1 MKDPLVKCI
10 LLFYLI
16 FEFNLF
22 FNWLTFF
29 YKLCSRNKCKN
40 MLKVVLIL
48 NEVHIRLKDGELDI
62 ILNKEPINI
71 LLGKNLKIINGLAT
85 INTTI

>member
-1 MKDPLVKCI
+1 M
-10 LLFYLI
+10 F
-16 FEFNLF
+16 
-22 FNWLTFF
+22 
-29 YKLCSRNKCKN
+29 
-40 MLKVVLIL
+40 KVVLIL